1 MPRKSNVLCSLVAL
15 ALACTATDASAQRL
29 ERWADAKPYGLF
41 FNDDAPNFYTGFMP
55 RVQERNRIKIHLV
68 RGNQLRVRMVLPDS
82 TIDNYLTDQLAKHDL
97 YAEVIDSGK
106 IVLAA
111 NTASLVPIPHSLS
124 EQPVPGFVGIAA
136 RWRKLHQ

>member
-55 RVQERNRIKIHLV
+55 RVQERNRIKIHLA
-68 RGNQLRVRMVLPDS
+68 RGNQPTTRNPESFDAIEVLLPGARERS
-82 TIDNYLTDQLAKHDL
+82 SQRGTPRP
-97 YAEVIDSGK
+97 SWS
-106 IVLAA
+106 
-111 NTASLVPIPHSLS
+111 SLLVCACSRP
-124 EQPVPGFVGIAA
+124 A
-136 RWRKLHQ
+136 RRCRSRRKGRWMTRG